1 MWVVSLYKAI
11 KQLITTPKLLIP
23 NIHLYLLKMPF
34 TIFDISGV
42 GSVVVDLEAV
52 YFFAKLCMTFFSP
65 PTTKFFL
72 HKLKLDTFF
81 WVVSFVL
88 FFFLFDLCEWYK
100 NCMGAWSNEFSQ
112 DDIGS
117 LILMLAWLF
126 THNFLN
132 GLMEFIIL
140 VSGYKYN
147 SWCII
152 DS

>member
-81 WVVSFVL
+81 LSCVVCSILFSFWSVWMVYKIAWEPDPMNSPKTIL
-88 FFFLFDLCEWYK
+88 ALWFWCWLGFLPIISLTDWWNLL
-100 NCMGAWSNEFSQ
+100 SLSQ
-112 DDIGS
+112 DINTIAD
-117 LILMLAWLF
+117 
-126 THNFLN
+126 
-132 GLMEFIIL
+132 
-140 VSGYKYN
+140 V
-147 SWCII
+147 
-152 DS
+152 